1 MRDTNERLRNIQE
14 AISNI
19 TKYTHQGRERFDQD
33 ELVRGWVILQ
43 LGIIGEAARAIPLDF
58 KDQHPEILW
67 TQIDRVRD
75 TLVYIY
81 FDIDIDI
88 VWSVVEADLP
98 ILKASVEAILN
109 EKESHD
115 Q

>member
-1 MRDTNERLRNIQE
+1 VRDTNERLRNIQE

>member
-1 MRDTNERLRNIQE
+1 VRDTNERLRNIQE

-19 TKYTHQGRERFDQD
+19 TKYTYQGRERFDQD
-33 ELVRGWVILQ
+33 ELVQTWVILH
-43 LGIIGEAARAIPLDF
+43 LEIIGEAARAIPLDF

-81 FDIDIDI
+81 FDIDIDM
-88 VWSVVEADLP
+88 VWSVVEDDLP
-98 ILKASVEAILN
+98 TLKAAVKAILN